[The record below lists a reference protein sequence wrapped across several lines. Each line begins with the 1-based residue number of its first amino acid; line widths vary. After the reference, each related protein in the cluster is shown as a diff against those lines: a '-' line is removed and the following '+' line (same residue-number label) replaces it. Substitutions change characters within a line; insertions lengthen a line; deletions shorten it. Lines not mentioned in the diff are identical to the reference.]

1 MKIRDIQHLFTPV
14 EGQLEQWID
23 IFSLVQAL
31 HPTPALGGVPTD
43 ISLDI
48 IRNKEGMDRGY
59 YAAPIGWTDT
69 AGNGEFAVAIRSALL
84 EGEQAY
90 LYAGGGIVADS
101 EPTKEYDETWVK
113 FRPVMRALG
122 GKLNG

>member
-1 MKIRDIQHLFTPV
+1 
-14 EGQLEQWID
+14 
-23 IFSLVQAL
+23 
-31 HPTPALGGVPTD
+31 
-43 ISLDI
+43 
-48 IRNKEGMDRGY
+48 MDRGY

-69 AGNGEFAVAIRSALL
+69 EGNGEFAVAIRSALL
-84 EGEQAY
+84 DGDSAY

-101 EPTKEYDETWVK
+101 EPDKEYEETWVK